1 MLLYLI
7 IVLLIVVS
15 VLDMAFKN
23 QTIMK
28 VFLFGL
34 ADPSKYES
42 RKFRIIHSIGCLVAA
57 ALCLIGVFDNRPI
70 WFILLVAVLIIMYDF
85 CFLKEI
91 NSYEKNSFIISI
103 NLDNTSIQYCINLG
117 CHCVKNTLQLPFFS
131 PRSTNFF

>member
-70 WFILLVAVLIIMYDF
+70 WFILLVAVLIIMYVMIF
-85 CFLKEI
+85 
-91 NSYEKNSFIISI
+91 
-103 NLDNTSIQYCINLG
+103 
-117 CHCVKNTLQLPFFS
+117 VFS
-131 PRSTNFF
+131 KK